1 MGHSLAQAVRITF
14 NRSAQP
20 MKPLHIFKPG
30 THVAMSG
37 ASITFGESD
46 LAATVLAYDPAL
58 HEAPL
63 VIGHPKHDAP
73 AAGWVKALSVSA
85 QGLIAETQQVDAAF
99 AELVSKGS
107 YKKISASFYHP
118 DAANNP
124 VPGVYY
130 LRHVGFLGAQPPS
143 VKGLRPIELAEDEE
157 GIVEFGDFGD
167 SITAGVFRRLR
178 EWLIGQFGQEAADQV
193 VPGWDVDNLAAQ
205 ALRDDVRP
213 SFTEPTQPHKTTIE
227 EHTVSP
233 AEQAALEAENK
244 RLKTQLEQHQTDQR
258 QAAADQRHTKN
269 LAFAEELVGAGKLL
283 PKHTAALIA
292 ALDFAEAG
300 DEPLEFGEGKERKPV
315 IEGLKAIFDDLP
327 AQIDFAEQARKD
339 RQGES
344 HVGVDL
350 EFAEKNTDP
359 DRLSLHNRAS
369 ALAADKNIPY
379 ESAVRQL
386 IK

>member
-1 MGHSLAQAVRITF
+1 MRITF

-30 THVAMSG
+30 THVAMNG
-37 ASITFGESD
+37 VSITFGESD
-46 LAATVLAYDPAL
+46 LAATVRAYDPAL

-73 AAGWVKALSVSA
+73 AAGWVKTLSAAA
-85 QGLIAETQQVDAAF
+85 QGLMAETQQVDVAF
-99 AELVSKGS
+99 AEQVANGS

-157 GIVEFGDFGD
+157 GVIEFGDFGD

-193 VPGWDVDNLAAQ
+193 VPGWDVDNLAAE
-205 ALRDDVRP
+205 ALREDARP
-213 SFTEPTQPHKTTIE
+213 SFAEPTQPRKTIPE
-227 EHTVSP
+227 EKTVTP
-233 AEQAALEAENK
+233 TEQAALTAENK
-244 RLKTQLEQHQTDQR
+244 RLQTALDTHLAQQRKDQT
-258 QAAADQRHTKN
+258 DQRHTKN

-327 AQIDFAEQARKD
+327 AQIDFAEQASKV
-339 RQGES
+339 RQGDS
-344 HVGVDL
+344 NVSVDL

>member
-1 MGHSLAQAVRITF
+1 MNGV
-14 NRSAQP
+14 
-20 MKPLHIFKPG
+20 
-30 THVAMSG
+30 
-37 ASITFGESD
+37 SINFGESD
-46 LAATVLAYDPAL
+46 LAATVRAYDPTL

-73 AAGWVKALSVSA
+73 AAGWVKALSASA
-85 QGLIAETQQVDAAF
+85 QGLMAETQQVDVAF

-157 GIVEFGDFGD
+157 GVIEFGDFGD

-193 VPGWDVDNLAAQ
+193 VPGWDVDNLAAE

-213 SFTEPTQPHKTTIE
+213 SFTEPTQPRKPIIE

-233 AEQAALEAENK
+233 TEQAALTAENK
-244 RLKTQLEQHQTDQR
+244 RLQTALDTHLAQQR
-258 QAAADQRHTKN
+258 QDQADQRHTKN

-283 PKHTAALIA
+283 PKHAAALIA

-327 AQIDFAEQARKD
+327 AQIDFAEQASKG
-339 RQGES
+339 RQGDLNVS
-344 HVGVDL
+344 VDL

>member
-1 MGHSLAQAVRITF
+1 
-14 NRSAQP
+14 
-20 MKPLHIFKPG
+20 
-30 THVAMSG
+30 MSG

-46 LAATVLAYDPAL
+46 LAATVRAYDPTL

-73 AAGWVKALSVSA
+73 AAGWVKSISA
-85 QGLIAETQQVDAAF
+85 AAEGLIAVPHEVDVAF
-99 AELVSKGS
+99 AELVAKKSF
-107 YKKISASFYHP
+107 KKISASFYHP

-157 GIVEFGDFGD
+157 GVIEFGDFGD

-193 VPGWDVDNLAAQ
+193 VPGWDVDNLAAE

-213 SFTEPTQPHKTTIE
+213 SFTEPTQSRKITIE

-327 AQIDFAEQARKD
+327 AQIDFAEQASKD
-339 RQGES
+339 RQGAS
-344 HVGVDL
+344 NISVDL

>member
-1 MGHSLAQAVRITF
+1 
-14 NRSAQP
+14 
-20 MKPLHIFKPG
+20 
-30 THVAMSG
+30 MSG

-73 AAGWVKALSVSA
+73 AAGWVKSLSASA
-85 QGLIAETQQVDAAF
+85 QGLMAETQQVDVAF

-118 DAANNP
+118 DATNNP

-157 GIVEFGDFGD
+157 GVIEFGDFGD

-193 VPGWDVDNLAAQ
+193 VPGWDVDNLAAE

-213 SFTEPTQPHKTTIE
+213 SFTEPTQPRKTIPE

-233 AEQAALEAENK
+233 TEQAALTAENK
-244 RLKTQLEQHQTDQR
+244 RLQTALDTHLAQQR
-258 QAAADQRHTKN
+258 QDQADQRHTKN

-283 PKHTAALIA
+283 PKHAAALIA

-327 AQIDFAEQARKD
+327 AQIDFAEQASKG
-339 RQGES
+339 RQGDLNVS
-344 HVGVDL
+344 VDL

>member
-1 MGHSLAQAVRITF
+1 
-14 NRSAQP
+14 

-30 THVAMSG
+30 THVTMSG
-37 ASITFGESD
+37 ASISFGESD
-46 LAATVLAYDPAL
+46 LAATVLAYDPTL

-73 AAGWVKALSVSA
+73 AAGWVKSLSVA
-85 QGLIAETQQVDAAF
+85 AEGLIAVPHEVDMAF
-99 AELVSKGS
+99 AELVAKKSF
-107 YKKISASFYHP
+107 KKISASFYHP

-157 GIVEFGDFGD
+157 GVVEFGDFGD

-193 VPGWDVDNLAAQ
+193 VPGWDVDNLAAE
-205 ALRDDVRP
+205 ALREDVRP
-213 SFTEPTQPHKTTIE
+213 SFTEPTQPRKTIPE
-227 EHTVSP
+227 EHTVNST
-233 AEQAALEAENK
+233 EQAALEAENK
-244 RLKTQLEQHQTDQR
+244 RLQTALDTHLAQQRKDQ
-258 QAAADQRHTKN
+258 ANQRHGQN
-269 LAFAEELVGAGKLL
+269 LAFAEGLVGAGKLL

-300 DEPLEFGEGKERKPV
+300 DAPLEFGEGDQRKPV
-315 IEGLKAIFDDLP
+315 IEGIKAIFDDLP
-327 AQIDFAEQARKD
+327 QQIDFAEQASKGRSGD
-339 RQGES
+339 V
-344 HVGVDL
+344 HVPTDL

-359 DRLSLHNRAS
+359 DRLSLHNRAT

>member
-14 NRSAQP
+14 KRSAHP

-30 THVAMSG
+30 THVTMSG

-46 LAATVLAYDPAL
+46 LAATVRAYDPTL

-73 AAGWVKALSVSA
+73 AAGWVKSISA
-85 QGLIAETQQVDAAF
+85 AAEGLIAVPHEVDVAF
-99 AELVSKGS
+99 AELVAKKSF
-107 YKKISASFYHP
+107 KKISASFYHP

-157 GIVEFGDFGD
+157 GVIEFGDFGD

-193 VPGWDVDNLAAQ
+193 VPGWDVDNLAAE

-213 SFTEPTQPHKTTIE
+213 SFTEPTQSRKITIE

-327 AQIDFAEQARKD
+327 AQIDFAEQASKD
-339 RQGES
+339 RQGAS
-344 HVGVDL
+344 NISVDL

>member
-1 MGHSLAQAVRITF
+1 
-14 NRSAQP
+14 
-20 MKPLHIFKPG
+20 
-30 THVAMSG
+30 MSG

-73 AAGWVKALSVSA
+73 AAGWVKSLSASA
-85 QGLIAETQQVDAAF
+85 QGLMAETQQVDVAF

-157 GIVEFGDFGD
+157 GVIEFGDFGD

-193 VPGWDVDNLAAQ
+193 VPGWDVDNLAAE

-213 SFTEPTQPHKTTIE
+213 SFTEPTQPQKTIIE

-233 AEQAALEAENK
+233 TEQAALTAENK
-244 RLKTQLEQHQTDQR
+244 RLQTALDTHLAQQR
-258 QAAADQRHTKN
+258 QDQADQRHTKN

-283 PKHTAALIA
+283 PKHAAALIA

-300 DEPLEFGEGKERKPV
+300 DDPLEFGEGKDRKPV

-327 AQIDFAEQARKD
+327 AQIDFAEQASKG
-339 RQGES
+339 RQGDLNVS
-344 HVGVDL
+344 VDL